1 MKKRLFKNTF
11 SILILLLVT
20 SNVFSQTKEELSKR
34 QLKTQESIN
43 ITNQLLKQTEKSKS
57 VGLNKLL
64 IIKKRIDLRG
74 RLIDEISQEI
84 DLLEKEIEKNKNHIS
99 KLELELKD
107 LKEEYA
113 QMIYFAY
120 KNRNNF
126 DRMMFILAAEDFNQ
140 AYRRMRYFKEY
151 TKYRKKQAQKIVVM
165 QKNLE
170 FETEQLQDKKN
181 DKLRLLSNKE
191 KEKAHLNNEKI
202 RENSEIK
209 RLKRRERELRK
220 QIESN
225 EKIMKQL
232 KNAIA
237 DLIAREAKGNKAFK
251 VLSANEEIISQNF
264 KSAKGQLKWPVENGI
279 IIQEFGKH
287 PHPLIKGVMINNEG
301 IDIGTAKDSKV
312 KTIFEGEVKTVFA
325 VPGANMAVIVRHGH
339 YLTLYSNIVNV
350 RVKQGDKIGS
360 NFYIGD
366 VYYSENDKGSMLH
379 LRIYEET
386 NVLNPKNWL
395 SRQ

>member
-1 MKKRLFKNTF
+1 MKKRLFKNTI
-11 SILILLLVT
+11 SIVILLLVS

-84 DLLEKEIEKNKNHIS
+84 DLLEKEIERNKNHIS

-251 VLSANEEIISQNF
+251 VLSANEEIVSQNF

>member
-1 MKKRLFKNTF
+1 MKKRLFKNTI
-11 SILILLLVT
+11 SIVILLLVS

-251 VLSANEEIISQNF
+251 VLSANEEIVSQNF

>member
-1 MKKRLFKNTF
+1 MKKRLFKNTI
-11 SILILLLVT
+11 SIVILLLVS

>member
-1 MKKRLFKNTF
+1 MKKRLFKNTI
-11 SILILLLVT
+11 SIVILLLVS

-34 QLKTQESIN
+34 QIKTQESIN

-251 VLSANEEIISQNF
+251 VLSANEEIVSQNF

>member
-1 MKKRLFKNTF
+1 MKKRFFKNAF
-11 SILILLLVT
+11 SVIIIILVS
-20 SNVFSQTKEELSKR
+20 SNVFSQTTEELNQR

-74 RLIDEISQEI
+74 RLIEEISEEI
-84 DLLEKEIEKNKNHIS
+84 DLLEKEIEKNKDNIT
-99 KLELELKD
+99 KFELDLKD

-151 TKYRKKQAQKIVVM
+151 TKYRKKQAQKIVVT

-170 FETEQLQDKKN
+170 FETEQLLDKKN

-202 RENSEIK
+202 RESSEIN
-209 RLKRRERELRK
+209 RLKRRERDLKK
-220 QIESN
+220 QIESK
-225 EKIMKQL
+225 EKTMKQL

-237 DLIAREAKGNKAFK
+237 DLIAHEAKGNKTFK
-251 VLSANEEIISQNF
+251 TLSANEEIITQKF
-264 KSAKGQLKWPVENGI
+264 KSTKAKLKWPVENGI

-301 IDIGTAKDSKV
+301 IDIGTTKDSKV
-312 KTIFEGEVKTVFA
+312 KTIFEGEVKKVFA

-339 YLTLYSNIVNV
+339 FLTLYSNIVNV
-350 RVKQGDKIGS
+350 RVKQGDKIG
-360 NFYIGD
+360 NDFYIGD
-366 VYYSENDKGSMLH
+366 VYYSDNDKGSMLH

-386 NVLNPKNWL
+386 KVLNPKNWL

>member
-1 MKKRLFKNTF
+1 MKKRLVKNTF
-11 SILILLLVT
+11 SAIILLLIT
-20 SNVFSQTKEELSKR
+20 SNVFSQTKEELNQK

-43 ITNQLLKQTEKSKS
+43 ITNQLLKQTEESKS

-84 DLLEKEIEKNKNHIS
+84 NLLEKEIEQNQNNIS

-113 QMIYFAY
+113 KMIYFAY

-126 DRMMFILAAEDFNQ
+126 DRMMFVLAAEDFNQ

-151 TKYRKKQAQKIVVM
+151 TKYRKKQAEKIVVM

-170 FETEQLQDKKN
+170 FETEQLQEKKS
-181 DKLRLLSNKE
+181 DKLRLLSSKE

-202 RENSEIK
+202 RESGEIN

-220 QIESN
+220 QIENN

-237 DLIAREAKGNKAFK
+237 DLIAREAKGNNAFK
-251 VLSANEEIISQNF
+251 TLSANEEIISQKF
-264 KSAKGQLKWPVENGI
+264 QSAKGTLNWPVENGI

-287 PHPLIKGVMINNEG
+287 PHVLIKGVMTNNEG

-312 KTIFEGEVKTVFA
+312 KTVFEGEVKKVFA

-366 VYYSENDKGSMLH
+366 VYYSENDKGSTLH

-386 NVLNPKNWL
+386 KVLNPKNWL

>member
-1 MKKRLFKNTF
+1 MKKRLFKNVF
-11 SILILLLVT
+11 HVVILLLVS
-20 SNVFSQTKEELSKR
+20 SNVFSQTKEELNQK

-57 VGLNKLL
+57 AGLNKLL

-74 RLIDEISQEI
+74 RLINEISEEI
-84 DLLEKEIEKNKNHIS
+84 NLLEQEIEKNNSNIS
-99 KLELELKD
+99 KLELDLKN

-151 TKYRKKQAQKIVVM
+151 TKYRKKQADKIVVM

-181 DKLRLLSNKE
+181 DKLRLLANKE
-191 KEKAHLNNEKI
+191 KEKAHLNSEKL
-202 RENSEIK
+202 RENSEIN
-209 RLKRRERELRK
+209 RLKRRERDLRK

-237 DLIAREAKGNKAFK
+237 DLIAREAKGNKTFK

-264 KSAKGQLKWPVENGI
+264 KSSKGKHKWPVENGI

-301 IDIGTAKDSKV
+301 IDIGTEKDSKV
-312 KTIFEGEVKTVFA
+312 KTIFEGEVKKVFA

-350 RVKQGDKIGS
+350 RVMQGDKINS
-360 NFYIGD
+360 DFYIGD
-366 VYYSENDKGSMLH
+366 VYFSENDKGSMLH

-386 NVLNPKNWL
+386 KVLNPKNWL